1 MLSAALIASAAG
13 LALRLRR
20 PHRVVAGRVVLVTG
34 GSRGLGLEISR
45 VAVRRGARVAICAR
59 DPGEFEAARS
69 ELAADGAEVVAIPC
83 DVGDAAAVAAMVA
96 EVERRLG
103 AVDVLVAN
111 AGIITVGPEGTQTRE
126 DFVAAMDVMYWGVVN
141 CVLAVLPGMRER
153 RRGSI
158 AVITSIGGKLATPH
172 LLPYAGAKF
181 AAVGFAEGLRAET
194 AGDGV
199 RVTTVV
205 PGTMRT
211 GSHVNA
217 AFKGQHRREYSW
229 FALAASLPLI
239 SVDAGRAA
247 RRVIAG
253 IERGDAEVIIGL
265 PARVATRLHGLF
277 PATTVRLLGV
287 VDRLLP
293 DAGGIGA
300 ESRRGADS
308 ESALTESPA
317 TALGR
322 RAARRQRQDRAAPPA
337 AATPR

>member
-1 MLSAALIASAAG
+1 
-13 LALRLRR
+13 
-20 PHRVVAGRVVLVTG
+20 
-34 GSRGLGLEISR
+34 
-45 VAVRRGARVAICAR
+45 
-59 DPGEFEAARS
+59 
-69 ELAADGAEVVAIPC
+69 
-83 DVGDAAAVAAMVA
+83 
-96 EVERRLG
+96 
-103 AVDVLVAN
+103 
-111 AGIITVGPEGTQTRE
+111 
-126 DFVAAMDVMYWGVVN
+126 
-141 CVLAVLPGMRER
+141 
-153 RRGSI
+153 
-158 AVITSIGGKLATPH
+158 
-172 LLPYAGAKF
+172 
-181 AAVGFAEGLRAET
+181 
-194 AGDGV
+194 
-199 RVTTVV
+199 
-205 PGTMRT
+205 MRT

-322 RAARRQRQDRAAPPA
+322 RAARRQRQDRHEVSA